1 MNQSVNISGI
11 LFSRYFTSCLPK
23 LILQTTLNLLN
34 CKTKLLQIKSWL
46 TEILFGLRLLIKEL
60 PFSQNLQCIE
70 WISELSWIIQS
81 SPLTLASP
89 LTGGFDGNST
99 SVAFNIVFSSKMAAW
114 DKLCP
119 NGCKKTTT
127 NYHFATWQY

>member
-1 MNQSVNISGI
+1 MNQSANISGI
-11 LFSRYFTSCLPK
+11 LFSRYFTSCSQK
-23 LILQTTLNLLN
+23 LIPQTTLYPLN
-34 CKTKLLQIKSWL
+34 YKTKLSQIKSCVYRNPVWPMAL
-46 TEILFGLRLLIKEL
+46 DKRI
-60 PFSQNLQCIE
+60 PFSQNLQCIK
-70 WISELSWIIQS
+70 WISELCWIIPA

-119 NGCKKTTT
+119 NGCKKKKS